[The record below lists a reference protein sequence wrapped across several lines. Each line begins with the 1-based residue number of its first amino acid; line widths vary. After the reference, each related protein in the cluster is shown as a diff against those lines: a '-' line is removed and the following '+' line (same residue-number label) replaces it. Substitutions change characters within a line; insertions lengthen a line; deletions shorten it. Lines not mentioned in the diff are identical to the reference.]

1 MSYNLTLAEIYEK
14 LCTLNIPVAYLSFT
28 QPQSLPFCVYYESGG
43 DIYGA
48 DNKNLIERKN
58 ITIELYSEKKN
69 PALERQIEDLFSDTE
84 LTKQADIWIES
95 EKMIETI
102 YEFEVINKR

>member
-14 LCTLNIPVAYLSFT
+14 LCTLNISVAYLSFT

-69 PALERQIEDLFSDTE
+69 LALERQIEDLFADTE

-102 YEFEVINKR
+102 YEFEIINKR